1 MKQAARTT
9 ALLLASLLAVPAGAQ
24 VYRCAGANSYSDKPC
39 EGARSVDVRPN
50 IMDAGP
56 RMALQPLQP
65 APAVVMPGAPAVPR
79 PSGEPSSIWERKISD
94 DAAHTGRTTG
104 MR

>member
-1 MKQAARTT
+1 MNQPARTA
-9 ALLLASLLAVPAGAQ
+9 ALLLATLLAWPAGAQ
-24 VYRCAGANSYSDKPC
+24 VYRCAGANSYTDKPC

-56 RMALQPLQP
+56 RMSLQPLQP
-65 APAVVMPGAPAVPR
+65 APAVVMPGAPTVAK
-79 PSGEPSSIWERKISD
+79 PSGEPSSIWERKNSE
-94 DAAHTGRTTG
+94 DAAHTNRTTG